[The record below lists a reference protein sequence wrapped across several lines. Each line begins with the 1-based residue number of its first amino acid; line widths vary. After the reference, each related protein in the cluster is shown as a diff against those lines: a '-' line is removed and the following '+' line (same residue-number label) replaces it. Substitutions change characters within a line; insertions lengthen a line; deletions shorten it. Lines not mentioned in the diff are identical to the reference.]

1 MKFPSYY
8 ETTLEQWISDRY
20 RLNQI
25 LQPEDLDL
33 DRISDAFF
41 VDLQYD
47 QCPPF
52 SDNEERVIFLN
63 KKDPYPIAR
72 MVFFHE
78 LCHVLRHAGDQ
89 RRMNK
94 LFRDG
99 QEADAKAFMLYAS
112 MPFFMIS
119 QLDLPNNQGDA
130 IYYLAKSF
138 HVPPK
143 LAKQRLL
150 QIQRRELQ
158 STLMLSKS
166 PIASDEPV
174 DVPAET
180 LIYAYYDPAGNLE
193 CPSQLI
199 LHIDEQ
205 TLHTCDELQ
214 FSLDDSLAHIDESE
228 LQAFADCQ
236 PVLSDDLDYKDGK
249 ISLKLS
255 QLTSRYRFAAQR
267 FVIQMKELKTV
278 MEFHG
283 AYCT

>member
-1 MKFPSYY
+1 MIFPNYY

-20 RLNQI
+20 RINNI
-25 LQPEDLDL
+25 IHPEDLDL
-33 DRISDAFF
+33 DRISDAFL

-52 SDNEERVIFLN
+52 SDNEDRVIFLN

-112 MPFFMIS
+112 MPYYMIS
-119 QLDLPNNQGDA
+119 QLDIPENQSDA
-130 IYYLAKSF
+130 IYYLAKTF
-138 HVPPK
+138 RVPPK

-158 STLMLSKS
+158 STLMLSQT
-166 PIASDEPV
+166 PIAGEV
-174 DVPAET
+174 LIDVPAET
-180 LIYAYYDPAGNLE
+180 QIYAYYDPAGNLE
-193 CPSQLI
+193 YPSQLI
-199 LHIDEQ
+199 LHIDEH
-205 TLHTCDELQ
+205 TLHTCDELL
-214 FSLDDSLAHIDESE
+214 FSIDDSLAHIDESE
-228 LQAFADCQ
+228 LQAFANCQ

-249 ISLKLS
+249 FSLKLG
-255 QLTSRYRFAAQR
+255 QLTSRYRYAAQS

>member
-1 MKFPSYY
+1 MIFPNYY
-8 ETTLEQWISDRY
+8 ETTLEQWVSNRY
-20 RLNQI
+20 RASRI
-25 LQPEDLDL
+25 LQPEDMDL
-33 DRISDAFF
+33 DRISEVFL
-41 VDLQYD
+41 VDLRYD
-47 QCPPF
+47 QCLPF

-63 KKDPYPIAR
+63 KRDPHPIAR
-72 MVFFHE
+72 MVYFHE

-99 QEADAKAFMLYAS
+99 QEADAKAFLLYAS

-119 QLDLPNNQGDA
+119 QLDIPENQKGA
-130 IYYLAKSF
+130 TYYLAKLFS
-138 HVPPK
+138 VPPK

-158 STLMLSKS
+158 STLMLSRL
-166 PIASDEPV
+166 PIAGDEPV
-174 DVPAET
+174 NVPTET
-180 LIYAYYDPAGNLE
+180 QIYAYYDPAGNLE

-205 TLHTCDELQ
+205 TLHTCDVLQ

-228 LQAFADCQ
+228 LHVFAACL

-249 ISLKLS
+249 ISLKLRHLTNRYNYAS
-255 QLTSRYRFAAQR
+255 QS

-278 MEFHG
+278 MEFNG
-283 AYCT
+283 AYCK